1 MTYKQIQEEH
11 LRLHNRTVKN
21 CWIADVKRELG
32 MPVRMAPN
40 RGNPDV
46 IKNKC
51 PERYKQSIQ
60 EIILSGSSIQ

>member
-1 MTYKQIQEEH
+1 MTYKQIQEAH
-11 LRLHNRTVKN
+11 LRLHNRAIKS

-40 RGNPDV
+40 RENTDI

-51 PERYKQSIQ
+51 PDRYKQSIK
-60 EIILSGSSIQ
+60 EIILTGSSIP

>member
-1 MTYKQIQEEH
+1 MTYRQIQEEY
-11 LRLHNRTVKN
+11 RKYFNKTIKS

-40 RGNPDV
+40 RENTDI

-51 PERYKQSIQ
+51 PERYKQSIK
-60 EIILSGSSIQ
+60 EIIQRRSSIK